1 MNIDS
6 LNRPVICH
14 KTIHN
19 GKCNPYTCS
28 FSRGHNLSDY
38 IDIDDNNVSRIPC
51 RFLLKESGCMIDKPK
66 DMLCHNWRTG
76 NEETVIN
83 YKYEHCRYNH
93 FYKPEYVCHNYL
105 YNTSLKEGQKRKECP
120 PDCNLLHISW
130 QNFCKNMFNSN
141 VDTDKKRS
149 IDFLISMIFKMVA
162 MDGGLSIFAL
172 MNSIHQKYLSDM
184 EILYRQY
191 NSKCYICGLK
201 PFQPK
206 LKNPKPISIWVLRRF
221 LSMDVV
227 GYICDYLYGIHNINR
242 MGEFD
247 CSFLV
252 KSKVYRDTIYIH
264 QLKDERCLNL
274 NNIGIRTR
282 DGEIK
287 NIGNFS
293 FDDMEPYRKDLLL
306 KEIIRTE

>member
-6 LNRPVICH
+6 LNTPVICH

-19 GKCNPYTCS
+19 GKCNPYYCS
-28 FSRGHNLSDY
+28 FNKGHNLSDY
-38 IDIDDNNVSRIPC
+38 INIDEQNISRIPC
-51 RFLLKESGCMIDKPK
+51 RFLLKESGCTINKTK
-66 DMLCHNWRTG
+66 EVLSHNWRTG
-76 NEETVIN
+76 KEELTTDYK

-93 FYKPEYVCHNYL
+93 FYKPEYVCPTYL
-105 YNTSLKEGQKRKECP
+105 YNTSHNKNECTKG
-120 PDCNLLHISW
+120 CKLLHISW

-141 VDTDKKRS
+141 VDANKSRS
-149 IDFLISMIFKMVA
+149 IDFLVSMIFRMVA
-162 MDGGLSIFAL
+162 IEGDLSIFTL
-172 MNSIHQKYLSDM
+172 MRSLHQQYLSNM

-221 LSMDVV
+221 LSMDIVR
-227 GYICDYLYGIHNINR
+227 YISDYLYGIHNINE

-252 KSKVYRDTIYIH
+252 KSNGYKNRIYIH
-264 QLKDERCLNL
+264 QLKNERCFNL
-274 NNIGIRTR
+274 NNIGIYIQN
-282 DGEIK
+282 GEIY
-287 NIGNFS
+287 NIGNFY
-293 FDDMEPYRKDLLL
+293 FDNLTPHRKDLLL
-306 KEIIRTE
+306 NNIISMQEE